1 MGVLAIFSHW
11 YLCKNRY
18 NMCQVWKSY
27 EKCHKKMFIFAEDQ
41 MSKAFENSCEVDDH
55 QKVYEFL
62 NGNRPVDKEVTNKYS
77 RYICLL
83 CWQLIFYSKSLE
95 FFVWTTSIYMS
106 SKLRRVGVQ
115 TRALFLRRVG
125 ANWYLTWGEARFKL

>member
-1 MGVLAIFSHW
+1 
-11 YLCKNRY
+11 
-18 NMCQVWKSY
+18 
-27 EKCHKKMFIFAEDQ
+27 MFIFAEDQ

-83 CWQLIFYSKSLE
+83 C
-95 FFVWTTSIYMS
+95 
-106 SKLRRVGVQ
+106 
-115 TRALFLRRVG
+115 
-125 ANWYLTWGEARFKL
+125 